1 MSNQIKLSQKPA
13 WGRQAVFFFCF
24 FLTPSELLPSPVR
37 HSSSPSAPAQ
47 SGGRTGETNP
57 TETTGGIFKVETIYN
72 WTHVC
77 LYSHMLD
84 MPDPLFQSGISWLTD
99 TLETLSP
106 FFLFS
111 SQSSCF
117 VSPLYMIFSQS
128 NLALPSEPLCV
139 LPRLHVWST
148 VDYSFALLEYD
159 LLPRQPMLPSCR
171 FPSPSAKTTLQHNR
185 ERFIKM
191 EQKENTEKNTKR
203 ILTKYADRACV
214 FECEEKRF
222 WHCKDLLS
230 ELIHAPKKCFF
241 SLSESMWWRSSMK

>member
-1 MSNQIKLSQKPA
+1 M
-13 WGRQAVFFFCF
+13 RQTGCFFFF

-72 WTHVC
+72 WTHFC

-106 FFLFS
+106 PLLFFPFFLPKLMFCFS
-111 SQSSCF
+111 TLHDFFPVQSRASL
-117 VSPLYMIFSQS
+117 S
-128 NLALPSEPLCV
+128 PLCV

-148 VDYSFALLEYD
+148 VDYSFALPKYD

-191 EQKENTEKNTKR
+191 EQKENTEKNTKI
-203 ILTKYADRACV
+203 ILTKYEDKLVCV
-214 FECEEKRF
+214 WVWR
-222 WHCKDLLS
+222 
-230 ELIHAPKKCFF
+230 KKV
-241 SLSESMWWRSSMK
+241 LTL